1 MPPTRGVVVTEGEGE
16 GRAGWTAGTDGPH
29 GLFRPRGEK
38 KKGPAR
44 DGNEDEVPDYPRGIP
59 LLGDGDGKRMI
70 PTGI

>member
-44 DGNEDEVPDYPRGIP
+44 DGNEDAVPD
-59 LLGDGDGKRMI
+59 
-70 PTGI
+70 